1 MKKVKRT
8 LKKWGLLAL
17 GVISLLAWGIVT
29 GWWGP
34 TVLCLYFLGSFIFWA
49 RRESLKYQH
58 LPLIVLLMLPAIEAK
73 IKAVEA
79 WQRDAERHVI
89 AEAKQFEQY
98 ILRSNTE
105 EQLYRRGQ
113 DSEGYE
119 LTPSY
124 TPFTVQIKRSKGQ
137 PTDRVT
143 LLDTGQ
149 FHASF
154 YIIWQDTEFE
164 IYARDVLTPKLA
176 GKYGPEIFGLDDNSQ
191 QDLIDNLRQPL
202 QENLKNSLQI

>member
-1 MKKVKRT
+1 MRKWKKK
-8 LKKWGLLAL
+8 LKQWGLFAL
-17 GVISLLAWGIVT
+17 GLSSLLAWAIVT

-34 TVLCLYFLGSFIFWA
+34 AALCGYLIGSFAWWA
-49 RRESLKYQH
+49 THQPKA
-58 LPLIVLLMLPAIEAK
+58 PVIIALLMLPVLDSK
-73 IKAVEA
+73 IAALES
-79 WQRDAERHVI
+79 WQREAERNVI
-89 AEAKQFEQY
+89 AEVKQFERY

-113 DSEGYE
+113 DSEGNE
-119 LTPSY
+119 ITPSY
-124 TPFTVQIKRSKGQ
+124 TPFTVQIKLSKGQ

-154 YIIWQDTEFE
+154 YVDWKDTEFE

-191 QDLIDNLRQPL
+191 QDLIDNLREPL
-202 QENLKNSLQI
+202 ADNLRKALDI

>member
-34 TVLCLYFLGSFIFWA
+34 TVLCLYFLGSFIMWA
-49 RRESLKYQH
+49 RRQTVPIQS
-58 LPLIVLLMLPAIEAK
+58 LIVLLMLPAIDAK
-73 IKAVEA
+73 IKALEE
-79 WQRDAERHVI
+79 WNRDAERHVI

-113 DSEGYE
+113 DSEGNE
-119 LTPSY
+119 LFPPY
-124 TPFTVQIKRSKGQ
+124 TPFTVSIKQSKGQ

-143 LLDTGQ
+143 LYDTGQ

-154 YIIWQDTEFE
+154 YVDWRATEFE

-191 QDLIDNLRQPL
+191 QDLIDNLRGPL
-202 QENLKNSLQI
+202 ADNLRNTLNT

>member
-1 MKKVKRT
+1 MKKWKKT
-8 LKKWGLLAL
+8 LKKWSLFAL
-17 GVISLLAWGIVT
+17 GCVSLLAWGIAT

-34 TVLCLYFLGSFIFWA
+34 TFLCIYFLGSFIMWA
-49 RRESLKYQH
+49 RRQTVPIQS
-58 LPLIVLLMLPAIEAK
+58 LIVLLMLPAIDAK
-73 IKAVEA
+73 IKALEE
-79 WQRDAERHVI
+79 WNRDAERHVI

-113 DSEGYE
+113 DSEGFE
-119 LTPSY
+119 LMPSY

-154 YIIWQDTEFE
+154 YVIWRATEFE

-191 QDLIDNLRQPL
+191 QDLIDNLRGPL
-202 QENLKNSLQI
+202 ADNLRNTLNT

>member
-1 MKKVKRT
+1 MKKWKKT
-8 LKKWGLLAL
+8 LKKWGLFAL
-17 GVISLLAWGIVT
+17 GCVSLLAWGIAT

-34 TVLCLYFLGSFIFWA
+34 TFLCIYFLGSFIMWA
-49 RRESLKYQH
+49 RRQTVPIQS
-58 LPLIVLLMLPAIEAK
+58 LIVLLMLPAIDAK
-73 IKAVEA
+73 IKALEE
-79 WQRDAERHVI
+79 WNRDAERHVI

-113 DSEGYE
+113 DSEGFE
-119 LTPSY
+119 LMPSY

-154 YIIWQDTEFE
+154 YVIWQDTEFE
-164 IYARDVLTPKLA
+164 IYAKDVLTPKLA

-202 QENLKNSLQI
+202 KDNLKKAVAA

>member
-1 MKKVKRT
+1 MKKWKKT
-8 LKKWGLLAL
+8 LKKWGLFAL
-17 GVISLLAWGIVT
+17 GCVSLLAWGIAT

-34 TVLCLYFLGSFIFWA
+34 TFLCIYFLGSFIMWA
-49 RRESLKYQH
+49 RRQTVPIQS
-58 LPLIVLLMLPAIEAK
+58 LIVVIMLRAIDAKIEAL
-73 IKAVEA
+73 EE
-79 WQRDAERHVI
+79 WNRDAERHVI

-113 DSEGYE
+113 DSEGFE
-119 LTPSY
+119 LMPSY

-154 YIIWQDTEFE
+154 YVIWRATEFE

-191 QDLIDNLRQPL
+191 QDLIDNLRGPL
-202 QENLKNSLQI
+202 ADNLRNTLNT